1 MKKVSTHLWVL
12 NALLE
17 YLRKLLCFQPIKKQ
31 PCALRFYA
39 TSCAKIDEISKICCL
54 MFFKQN
60 LSFFFQ
66 YCIISW
72 YNKVF
77 NSACRQTPLICSFLK
92 PLLHLLV
99 CAFRNAIPPQRG
111 HQKISKAKC
120 KSRGILVEMWVPSE
134 FYWFQWSYS
143 RFQPD
148 KIRWEHR
155 LQYKFSRQLISS
167 S

>member
-12 NALLE
+12 NSLLE
-17 YLRKLLCFQPIKKQ
+17 YLRQLHLFSAHQKTTLG
-31 PCALRFYA
+31 
-39 TSCAKIDEISKICCL
+39 SKILCNL
-54 MFFKQN
+54 MCKNRWNFKN
-60 LSFFFQ
+60 LLSNVFHKISPFFQ
-66 YCIISW
+66 YCIVSW

-77 NSACRQTPLICSFLK
+77 NNACRQTPLICSFLK

-99 CAFRNAIPPQRG
+99 CAFRNAIPPRRG
-111 HQKISKAKC
+111 HQKTSKAKC
-120 KSRGILVEMWVPSE
+120 KSWGILVEMWVPSE

-143 RFQPD
+143 RFQLE
-148 KIRWEHR
+148 KIGWEHR